1 MGVASK
7 LHVHPLAR
15 RTIMSTWELA
25 STVAALAAV
34 AGGVLMHY
42 PGAVLYD
49 VVATRLRRQPSA
61 RPGAAQPKPAARA
74 GICLLYTSDA
84 ADE

>member
-1 MGVASK
+1 
-7 LHVHPLAR
+7 
-15 RTIMSTWELA
+15 MSTWELA
-25 STVAALAAV
+25 STVAALA

-61 RPGAAQPKPAARA
+61 RPGAALPKPAARA
-74 GICLLYTSDA
+74 GMAQPVPAGRLHNLA
-84 ADE
+84 Q

>member
-1 MGVASK
+1 
-7 LHVHPLAR
+7 
-15 RTIMSTWELA
+15 MSTWELA

-49 VVATRLRRQPSA
+49 MVATRLRRQPSA
-61 RPGAAQPKPAARA
+61 RPGVAQPKPAPRA
-74 GICLLYTSDA
+74 GRAQPVPA
-84 ADE
+84 ARLHNLAQ